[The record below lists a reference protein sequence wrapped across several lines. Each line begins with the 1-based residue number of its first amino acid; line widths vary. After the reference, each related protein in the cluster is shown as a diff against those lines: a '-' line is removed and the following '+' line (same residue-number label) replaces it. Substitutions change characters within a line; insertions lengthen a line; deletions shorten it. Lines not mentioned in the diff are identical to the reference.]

1 MNKYILHLMVMFR
14 LSEKIGDGSFG
25 IVSRGEWTTSTG
37 RAIQVAVKMLKQ
49 DVPSL
54 PQMFEDF
61 VKEVQAMHT
70 LDHVHLIKYL
80 IANKYVVSE
89 N

>member
-1 MNKYILHLMVMFR
+1 MICLFR

-25 IVSRGEWTTSTG
+25 IVSRGEWTTLTG
-37 RAIQVAVKMLKQ
+37 CVLSVAVKMLKQ

-80 IANKYVVSE
+80 NKLEIYLKLKLKHLRG
-89 N
+89 

>member
-1 MNKYILHLMVMFR
+1 MFIFR

-37 RAIQVAVKMLKQ
+37 RIVQVAVKMLKQ

-70 LDHVHLIKYL
+70 LDHIHLIKYF
-80 IANKYVVSE
+80 IINKSVF
-89 N
+89 NKNKFLRD

>member
-1 MNKYILHLMVMFR
+1 MFR

-25 IVSRGEWTTSTG
+25 VVSRGEWTTSTG
-37 RAIQVAVKMLKQ
+37 RVVQVAVKMLKQ

-70 LDHVHLIKYL
+70 LDHVHLIKYF
-80 IANKYVVSE
+80 IINKFVLSE